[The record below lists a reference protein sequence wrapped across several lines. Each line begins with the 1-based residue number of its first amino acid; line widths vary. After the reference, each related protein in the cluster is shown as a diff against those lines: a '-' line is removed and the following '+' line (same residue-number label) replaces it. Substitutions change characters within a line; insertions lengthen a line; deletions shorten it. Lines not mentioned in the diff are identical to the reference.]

1 MKHIVWNSTLQ
12 PSNGSLQIPHVKEI
26 VKNLCEHLAGSL
38 MLAYS
43 QFGLIHVHID
53 LIHAKDNV
61 KRYKGL
67 TPSEYHWSL
76 QY

>member
-26 VKNLCEHLAGSL
+26 VKNLCEHLTGSL

-43 QFGLIHVHID
+43 I
-53 LIHAKDNV
+53 IHAKDNV